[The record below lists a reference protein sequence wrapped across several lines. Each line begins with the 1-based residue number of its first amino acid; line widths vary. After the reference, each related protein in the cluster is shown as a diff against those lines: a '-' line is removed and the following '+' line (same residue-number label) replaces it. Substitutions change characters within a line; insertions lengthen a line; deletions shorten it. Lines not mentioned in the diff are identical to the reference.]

1 MCINNMEKIEVIYK
15 DLLDIKNIIKQ
26 LKRDQLTG
34 DYIKK

>member
-1 MCINNMEKIEVIYK
+1 MEKIEVIYK